1 MKTLKDLSEKDKEA
15 LVQGAI
21 AAHFSPIRAAFW
33 DEVDRLLNES
43 AANKAPNILP
53 RLTNS
58 PKRGTYR

>member
-15 LVQGAI
+15 LIQGAKRVY
-21 AAHFSPIRAAFW
+21 SSTTRDAFW

-43 AANKAPNILP
+43 AAKKAPKILP

-58 PKRGTYR
+58 PRRGT